1 MKALSPVAV
10 LAVVLS
16 VAAPLALAGVGEKK
30 AKPER
35 IAFGEKVELAEHAVP
50 GKTTIFDFTSNY
62 CPPCRRIA
70 PLLDALHERRDD
82 LAVVAVDINR
92 PQVKGIDWDSPVA
105 KQYRIRSVPQFK
117 IFGPDGKLQA
127 EGDKAAE
134 IVMGWLSE

>member
-1 MKALSPVAV
+1 MKHLMPAGL
-10 LAVVLS
+10 LAVCLLLV
-16 VAAPLALAGVGEKK
+16 APLAMAGGGQKK
-30 AKPER
+30 EKPER
-35 IAFGEKVELAEHAVP
+35 IAFGQKVDLTEHVVP

-70 PLLDALHERRDD
+70 PMLDALHERRDD
-82 LAVVAVDINR
+82 IAVVAVDINR

-127 EGDKAAE
+127 EGDEASKL
-134 IVMGWLSE
+134 VMGWLNE